1 MLLDSLN
8 GDSHRFNHVF
18 NDAKILGAWVEKSD
32 AFQKYIKKSMLGSL
46 IASRFVEPN
55 IEQKIIDFKLNEPK
69 IFHNIE
75 SLEPCWRA
83 NEELKF
89 ENLIKLMFNRVLEKF
104 KTKCEINT
112 A

>member
-8 GDSHRFNHVF
+8 GDSHRFNTVF

-46 IASRFVEPN
+46 IASRFVDPN
-55 IEQKIIDFKLNEPK
+55 IKQNIIDFKLNEPK
-69 IFHNIE
+69 IFHNIK

-89 ENLIKLMFNRVLEKF
+89 EKLLKIIV
-104 KTKCEINT
+104 
-112 A
+112 